1 MMVCQRSFP
10 GRSWWVLF
18 DRWAGL
24 WYDGRRWLTILCVVE
39 RRQTLRLL
47 ISWFINAVALAV
59 AVWLLEGIDVTGDNA
74 WFTLT
79 LVALI
84 FGLINALIR
93 PLVKLL
99 TCLINVLTLGL
110 FTLVINAAML
120 MLTSWIAQQLELGF
134 EVQDFWW
141 ALLGA
146 IITSVVS
153 IVLNA
158 VLKRDD

>member
-1 MMVCQRSFP
+1 MR
-10 GRSWWVLF
+10 
-18 DRWAGL
+18 
-24 WYDGRRWLTILCVVE
+24 II
-39 RRQTLRLL
+39 

-59 AVWLLEGIDVTGDNA
+59 AVWLLDGIDVTGESA
-74 WFTLT
+74 WLTLA

-84 FGLINALIR
+84 FGLVNALIR

-120 MLTSWIAQQLELGF
+120 MLSGWIAQQFALGF
-134 EVQDFWW
+134 EVRNFWW

-146 IITSVVS
+146 LIISVVS
-153 IVLNA
+153 FVMNLIF
-158 VLKRDD
+158 KKDDDR

>member
-1 MMVCQRSFP
+1 MRIV
-10 GRSWWVLF
+10 
-18 DRWAGL
+18 
-24 WYDGRRWLTILCVVE
+24 
-39 RRQTLRLL
+39 

-59 AVWLLEGIDVTGDNA
+59 AVWLLDGIDVTGESA
-74 WFTLT
+74 WLTLA

-84 FGLINALIR
+84 FGLVNALIR

-120 MLTSWIAQQLELGF
+120 MLSGWIAQQFALGF
-134 EVQDFWW
+134 EVRNFWW

-146 IITSVVS
+146 LIISMVS
-153 IVLNA
+153 FVLN
-158 VLKRDD
+158 LIFKKDDDR

>member
-1 MMVCQRSFP
+1 
-10 GRSWWVLF
+10 
-18 DRWAGL
+18 
-24 WYDGRRWLTILCVVE
+24 
-39 RRQTLRLL
+39 LRIL

-59 AVWLLEGIDVTGDNA
+59 AVWLLDGIDVTGESA
-74 WFTLT
+74 WLTLA

-84 FGLINALIR
+84 FGLVNALIR

-120 MLTSWIAQQLELGF
+120 MLSGWIAQQFALGF
-134 EVQDFWW
+134 EVKDFWW

-146 IITSVVS
+146 LIISVVS
-153 IVLNA
+153 FVMNLIF
-158 VLKRDD
+158 KKDDDR